1 MKEERFEQRWLLYH
15 SDFRNWCLKPL
26 GQTSNKRRGRDSNPR
41 DPFEP
46 ADLAN
51 RCLQPLGHL
60 SEIVAIHDLQ
70 PRPDCRLKLQRC
82 RLITL
87 HGRCYLPRKFSTFPI
102 SSVGGE
108 RGIRTPGGCY
118 TPTIFKTAAFNHSA
132 TSPNYKVLFWVEQN
146 KTILYLLYEPL
157 CLFFIKITKNYIF
170 IYFCAIERNRTSTYW
185 GFNPTTLPLSYDDI
199 YHRFGTMVRTC
210 TWNHYILGSG
220 VHHHF
225 IGVLIKVAI

>member
-1 MKEERFEQRWLLYH
+1 MPSATRPPLRNSCNSWLATQTWLPPQTPAVSTDYVTRKVLPPWKVLY
-15 SDFRNWCLKPL
+15 FPNQFCW
-26 GQTSNKRRGRDSNPR
+26 RRERDSNPR
-41 DPFEP
+41 RLLHPNDFQ
-46 ADLAN
+46 D
-51 RCLQPLGHL
+51 RRLQPLGHL
-60 SEIVAIHDLQ
+60 S
-70 PRPDCRLKLQRC
+70 KLQ
-82 RLITL
+82 
-87 HGRCYLPRKFSTFPI
+87 GSF
-102 SSVGGE
+102 
-108 RGIRTPGGCY
+108 
-118 TPTIFKTAAFNHSA
+118 
-132 TSPNYKVLFWVEQN
+132 FWIEQN

-210 TWNHYILGSG
+210 TWNHYNLGSG

>member
-1 MKEERFEQRWLLYH
+1 MIFFWFFLCREDRTRTHGL
-15 SDFRNWCLKPL
+15 
-26 GQTSNKRRGRDSNPR
+26 RRDRAAS
-41 DPFEP
+41 
-46 ADLAN
+46 
-51 RCLQPLGHL
+51 
-60 SEIVAIHDLQ
+60 
-70 PRPDCRLKLQRC
+70 
-82 RLITL
+82 
-87 HGRCYLPRKFSTFPI
+87 
-102 SSVGGE
+102 
-108 RGIRTPGGCY
+108 
-118 TPTIFKTAAFNHSA
+118 TPTGLQDHFNF
-132 TSPNYKVLFWVEQN
+132 LFSIYENFFQEILQGSFFWIEQN

-210 TWNHYILGSG
+210 TWNHYSLGSG

>member
-1 MKEERFEQRWLLYH
+1 MTCNPDLIAASNSSGVDWLRYTEGATSLESSLLSQSVLLAERE
-15 SDFRNWCLKPL
+15 
-26 GQTSNKRRGRDSNPR
+26 G
-41 DPFEP
+41 FEP
-46 ADLAN
+46 PEAVTPQ
-51 RCLQPLGHL
+51 RFSRPPPSTTRQPL
-60 SEIVAIHDLQ
+60 Q
-70 PRPDCRLKLQRC
+70 
-82 RLITL
+82 IT
-87 HGRCYLPRKFSTFPI
+87 RFF
-102 SSVGGE
+102 
-108 RGIRTPGGCY
+108 
-118 TPTIFKTAAFNHSA
+118 
-132 TSPNYKVLFWVEQN
+132 FWIEQN

-210 TWNHYILGSG
+210 TWNHYNLGSG